1 MAKKQRQSRFR
12 KLLGF
17 VYIAI
22 SFILIY
28 TLVVRAQRVIEQKKE
43 YNILVEQRD
52 GLLKE
57 KKALSQ
63 EVELLND
70 DDYVVRYA
78 RENYIF
84 SKDGEEVIK
93 LPELKK

>member
-17 VYIAI
+17 VYVAI
-22 SFILIY
+22 SFVLIY

-43 YNILVEQRD
+43 YNTLVEQRD
-52 GLLKE
+52 NLLKE

>member
-52 GLLKE
+52 DLLKE